1 MSEQY
6 DCVDTGVQLELSN
19 KSDKVSDLMQN
30 DIDVAAMVTNAE
42 SAAKWLKAIA
52 NPYRLMILCL
62 LLDKELSV
70 TELNATVPLSQS
82 ALSQHLA
89 VLRTEDLVDT
99 RKSSQIVYYKL
110 KDEQV
115 TQVISILHSRYCAT

>member
-1 MSEQY
+1 
-6 DCVDTGVQLELSN
+6 
-19 KSDKVSDLMQN
+19 MQN

-62 LLDKELSV
+62 LLHKELSV

-89 VLRTEDLVDT
+89 VLRAEDLVDT

-110 KDEQV
+110 KNEQV
-115 TQVISILHSRYCAT
+115 TQVISILHSRYCAV

>member
-1 MSEQY
+1 
-6 DCVDTGVQLELSN
+6 
-19 KSDKVSDLMQN
+19 MQN

-42 SAAKWLKAIA
+42 IAAKWLKAIA

-115 TQVISILHSRYCAT
+115 TQVISILYSRYCAA

>member
-1 MSEQY
+1 
-6 DCVDTGVQLELSN
+6 
-19 KSDKVSDLMQN
+19 MQKE
-30 DIDVAAMVTNAE
+30 IDVSAMVTNAE

-70 TELNATVPLSQS
+70 TELNETVPLSQS

-89 VLRTEDLVDT
+89 VLRSEDLVAT
-99 RKSSQIVYYKL
+99 RKSSQVVFYTL
-110 KDEQV
+110 KNKQV
-115 TQVISILHSRYCAT
+115 TEVISILHQKYCA

>member
-1 MSEQY
+1 
-6 DCVDTGVQLELSN
+6 
-19 KSDKVSDLMQN
+19 MQKE
-30 DIDVAAMVTNAE
+30 IDASAMVTNAE

-70 TELNATVPLSQS
+70 TELNKTVPLSQS

-89 VLRTEDLVDT
+89 VLRSEDLVAT
-99 RKSSQIVYYKL
+99 RKSSQVVYYTL
-110 KDEQV
+110 KNEQV
-115 TQVISILHSRYCAT
+115 TEVISILHRKYCAA

>member
-1 MSEQY
+1 
-6 DCVDTGVQLELSN
+6 
-19 KSDKVSDLMQN
+19 MQQE
-30 DIDVAAMVTNAE
+30 IDANAMVTNAE

-70 TELNATVPLSQS
+70 TELNKTVPLSQS

-89 VLRTEDLVDT
+89 VLRSEDLVAT
-99 RKSSQIVYYKL
+99 RKSSQVVYYTL
-110 KDEQV
+110 KNEQV
-115 TQVISILHSRYCAT
+115 TEVISILHRKYCAQ